1 METKSTTDED
11 IVTLVSIGLAF
22 GVFGGIGAMISGF
35 FRPITDWAIE
45 YKVLLQGSMI
55 DVPLPWDVSL
65 GLDWG
70 RVFILVGVLAML
82 VLVIVYVIVRRHRK
96 RTMVD

>member
-11 IVTLVSIGLAF
+11 IVTLISIGLAF
-22 GVFGGIGAMISGF
+22 GVFGGIGAMISGLF
-35 FRPITDWAIE
+35 QPVTDWAVE
-45 YKVLLQGSMI
+45 HRVLLQGSAI

-65 GLDWG
+65 GFDWG
-70 RVFILVGVLAML
+70 RVLILVGVLAML
-82 VLVIVYVIVRRHRK
+82 VLVIVYGIVRRHRK